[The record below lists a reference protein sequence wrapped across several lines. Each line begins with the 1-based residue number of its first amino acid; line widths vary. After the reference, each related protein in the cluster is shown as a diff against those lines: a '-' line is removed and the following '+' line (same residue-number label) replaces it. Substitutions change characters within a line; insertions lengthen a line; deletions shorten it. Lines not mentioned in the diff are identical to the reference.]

1 MGTEAG
7 SYSYIEM
14 NRRRDVEVSLSPRAV
29 VRLVANG
36 DLDPDIAAE
45 ALQVAEQR
53 RIKES
58 ERSAREQAR

>member
-45 ALQVAEQR
+45 AL
-53 RIKES
+53 
-58 ERSAREQAR
+58 